1 MTMLTEKSVATIID
15 VMAVNALLLVITFS
29 YWAVEITICTT
40 FGPVELSAFFV
51 AAAIGIA
58 VAEVLLYD
66 ISIDAAI
73 NFTLD
78 PTGLFSE
85 AGITHDVSYV

>member
-15 VMAVNALLLVITFS
+15 VMTVDPLLLVITFS

-40 FGPVELSAFFV
+40 FGPIQSSSLFV
-51 AAAIGIA
+51 AAAIGLA

-73 NFTLD
+73 DFTLD